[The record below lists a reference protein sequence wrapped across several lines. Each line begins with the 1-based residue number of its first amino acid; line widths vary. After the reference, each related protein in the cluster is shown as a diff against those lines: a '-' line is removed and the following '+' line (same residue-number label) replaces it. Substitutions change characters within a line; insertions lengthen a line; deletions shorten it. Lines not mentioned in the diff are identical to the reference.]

1 MNASEAST
9 GCIIAPGNFSQV
21 ESGVYRS
28 ACPDSENIS
37 FLKIRRRHRRSGG
50 LGVGTANDGR
60 NKRKRAEAQSLQ
72 PDMIQKL
79 NLRSN

>member
-28 ACPDSENIS
+28 ACPGSKNIS
-37 FLKIRRRHRRSGG
+37 FLKTLG
-50 LGVGTANDGR
+50 LKTVVNLTSNCVPDEVKTFYEQMWLERG
-60 NKRKRAEAQSLQ
+60 KKIHYLQ
-72 PDMIQKL
+72 IQI
-79 NLRSN
+79 